1 MARNPPPPNCVILYW
16 ARSLGSTEGAECV
29 PCSCYLAAILLGSS
43 KTPRDFSIVVNDLSA
58 IRSLIILIVENSRN
72 PSVISLVTHF
82 LFPPMPGT
90 STKSIERDIERDTA
104 SSPKSSSSSASEQ
117 HPWRSQEQIQC
128 PSPLE
133 KDSSEDMGKEKY
145 EKNGKHSKHVSLD
158 TRLKL
163 KERIRHFT
171 WTWFTM
177 TMATGG
183 IANVLHTGKLSTT
196 A

>member
-1 MARNPPPPNCVILYW
+1 
-16 ARSLGSTEGAECV
+16 
-29 PCSCYLAAILLGSS
+29 
-43 KTPRDFSIVVNDLSA
+43 VVNNLSA
-58 IRSLIILIVENSRN
+58 IQNLIILIVENARN
-72 PSVISLVTHF
+72 PSVTSLVTIF

-90 STKSIERDIERDTA
+90 PTEGIERDIERDAA
-104 SSPKSSSSSASEQ
+104 SSPKLSSSSASEQ

-133 KDSSEDMGKEKY
+133 RDSSEDMSKKKY
-145 EKNGKHSKHVSLD
+145 EKHGKHGKHVSLD
-158 TRLKL
+158 TRLRL

-183 IANVLHTGKLSTT
+183 IANVLHTGR
-196 A
+196 